1 MTLVFVA
8 AGQVVGVEPFARKGW
23 TLLFHPT

>member
-8 AGQVVGVEPFARKGW
+8 AGRVVGVEPFARKGW
-23 TLLFHPT
+23 TFLFNPT